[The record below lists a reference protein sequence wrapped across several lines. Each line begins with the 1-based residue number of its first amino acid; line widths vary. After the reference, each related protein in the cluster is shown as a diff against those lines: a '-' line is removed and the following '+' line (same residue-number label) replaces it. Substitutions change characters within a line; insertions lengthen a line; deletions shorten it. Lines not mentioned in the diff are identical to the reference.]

1 MRFRTRAL
9 VFGYPLAELLVA
21 FGVAQ
26 VIGWGSTILLLLLGI
41 PVGAAVM
48 SKASRAR
55 PLWFLAGILI
65 AIPGFITDILGAVV
79 CLPVVHRWVMRRGYD
94 WLDANVSF
102 LRFSTEQGESKFADG
117 DVIPGTV
124 IYPPSEQ
131 DEGHPRGWPSITDE

>member
-55 PLWFLAGILI
+55 PLWFLAGILM
-65 AIPGFITDILGAVV
+65 G
-79 CLPVVHRWVMRRGYD
+79 LPP
-94 WLDANVSF
+94 L
-102 LRFSTEQGESKFADG
+102 
-117 DVIPGTV
+117 
-124 IYPPSEQ
+124 
-131 DEGHPRGWPSITDE
+131 